1 MREMKGRF
9 GALEAR
15 FTGLE
20 ERFTAFE
27 QRYSVQEE
35 WMNRMLAILVRMA
48 ERQEPAS
55 GLNRGV
61 PLEGRSQ

>member
-20 ERFTAFE
+20 ERFTGFE

-35 WMNRMLAILVRMA
+35 RMSRMLAILVRMA
-48 ERQEPAS
+48 ERQEPAP

-61 PLEGRSQ
+61 PLEARSQ